1 MRILSSFIEDVLIIG
16 VQWLDSDLTDSLNG
30 LSELDYDWFLSGWL
44 IRCVLSDLYTE
55 YPGDHRDIVPPDPIS
70 NSVVK
75 SVIADDSVGF
85 PHVKVGHYQVLYRSP
100 D

>member
-1 MRILSSFIEDVLIIG
+1 MMKKE
-16 VQWLDSDLTDSLNG
+16 QSLR
-30 LSELDYDWFLSGWL
+30 F
-44 IRCVLSDLYTE
+44 DLYTK

-85 PHVKVGHYQVLYRSP
+85 PHVKVGHYQVFIWDP
-100 D
+100 I

>member
-1 MRILSSFIEDVLIIG
+1 MPSG
-16 VQWLDSDLTDSLNG
+16 DSGSICT
-30 LSELDYDWFLSGWL
+30 
-44 IRCVLSDLYTE
+44 TE

-85 PHVKVGHYQVLYRSP
+85 PHVKVGHYQVLSRSP
-100 D
+100 DPTLRLIGAFLRLEFVNGIDRKLGRG